1 MRIMEKLEGLG
12 TALITPFDANG
23 KVDYKALA
31 RLLDTQLTGFVDYI
45 VVLGTTGE
53 AATLTPEEKKEVR
66 QFIVEHVKLAA
77 LKRPNPA
84 MDDPDIC
91 AAIRPV
97 SIPLVLG
104 VGGNNTAAVC
114 AALAAIHDELLE
126 NYAAILSVCPYYNK
140 PNQEGLFRH
149 FCAVAEASPIPVVL
163 YNVPGRTG
171 VNLLPET
178 VMRIYEAH
186 PDKICG
192 IKEASGNVEQ
202 IKRLIKM
209 STEYRVQNTDPIS
222 PYSVS
227 KAVCTPSGKAGLL
240 VISGDDGIA
249 CELMEAGA
257 AGLISVA
264 SNAFPED
271 FYHIVHDKD
280 AALQAKYA
288 ETIKL
293 LFAEGNPVGIKAV
306 LSQKGLI
313 TNSLRLPLVPASEE
327 LQEKIIQEL
336 GVI

>member
-1 MRIMEKLEGLG
+1 MNEGMKELRGLG
-12 TALITPFDANG
+12 TALITPFDADG
-23 KVDYKALA
+23 KVDYEALA

-53 AATLTPEEKKEVR
+53 AATLTADEKKEVR
-66 QFIVEHVKLAA
+66 QFIVNYVKKKSQISN
-77 LKRPNPA
+77 LKSQ
-84 MDDPDIC
+84 IL
-91 AAIRPV
+91 
-97 SIPLVLG
+97 PLVLG

-114 AALAAIHDELLE
+114 AELAAMRDELSE

-140 PNQEGLFRH
+140 PNQEGLYQH
-149 FCAVAEASPIPVVL
+149 FCKVAEASPVPVIL

-171 VNLLPET
+171 VNLQPET
-178 VMRIYEAH
+178 VMRIYNAH
-186 PDKICG
+186 PDKIVG

-202 IKRLIKM
+202 IKHLIDL
-209 STEYRVQNTDPIS
+209 SASETSGLSAQR
-222 PYSVS
+222 SVLCQRS
-227 KAVCTPSGKAGLL
+227 GLL

-271 FYHIVHDKD
+271 FWHIVHDKD

-288 ETIKL
+288 EMIKL

-306 LSQKGLI
+306 LAQKGI
-313 TNSLRLPLVPASEE
+313 IQNYLRLPLVPSSKE
-327 LQEKIIQEL
+327 LEDKIKKEL
-336 GVI
+336 A